1 MLLLPVALLA
11 AVLAGLFTAFAASQ
25 IRPVFHHAADLRN
38 KINLPLLG
46 VVSAVM
52 SDVDVRRRRADLL
65 RFFAASGSLVLLFVA
80 GLTAMSLIA
89 SR

>member
-1 MLLLPVALLA
+1 ML
-11 AVLAGLFTAFAASQ
+11 F
-25 IRPVFHHAADLRN
+25 R
-38 KINLPLLG
+38 
-46 VVSAVM
+46 